1 VKKKMKKQTTVL
13 NLLALLCLSVV
24 VPVQAENQA
33 LMELLRALQENGTID
48 EQTYELV
55 KNVAQSETENEKK
68 LVQEITRAEV
78 SQSVDE
84 AVDKATDKAVKEQF
98 ELASKELAK
107 EKQEKSE
114 NSIRIGGRIQIDAAT
129 YNGDIAGH
137 SDGTEIRRARL
148 FAQGNLGA
156 AWGYKLQYDFA
167 DDIVIDGLRDAYL
180 DFNGFESFKIRVG
193 HTKEPFSLQN
203 MTSSKYVL
211 FTERALPIVF
221 TRGRNLGLEVI
232 HNDKNWSAAVG
243 LFGRGVNGAELDNDE
258 GFGAS
263 SRLTY
268 APINEKSRVLHL
280 GATAAYRSTG
290 SIDALRFRIRPES
303 HLTNTRLVDT
313 GFFDAD
319 SYNRFV
325 GEAAFI
331 SGPFHVQGEY
341 YYTSVDRDISTHAD
355 LDFSGFYVEGGWFLT
370 GESMNYK
377 PSRGIYSRVT
387 PKNIVGKGGIGAWQ
401 VALRF
406 SSLDLTDED
415 ITGGEEDN
423 FTLGLN
429 WYATPNIRFSA
440 NYVNVLDVDG
450 GINDGDEPESFQ
462 IRSQVEF

>member
-1 VKKKMKKQTTVL
+1 MKKQTIILNVL
-13 NLLALLCLSVV
+13 ASLCFCVV

-33 LMELLRALQENGTID
+33 LMELLKALQENGTID

-55 KNVAQSETENEKK
+55 KNVAQSESENEKK
-68 LVQEITRAEV
+68 VVQEITREEV
-78 SQSVDE
+78 SHSVDE

-107 EKQEKSE
+107 KEKEKLE
-114 NSIRIGGRIQIDAAT
+114 NSIRVGGRIQIDAAT

-148 FAQGNLGA
+148 FAQGNLGK

-180 DFNGFESFKIRVG
+180 DFKGFENFNIRVG

-221 TRGRNLGLEVI
+221 TRGRNLGLEVS

-243 LFGRGVNGAELDNDE
+243 IFGRGVNGAELDNDE

-263 SRLTY
+263 SRITY
-268 APINEKSRVLHL
+268 APINEENRLLHL
-280 GATAAYRSTG
+280 GATAAFRSTG
-290 SIDALRFRIRPES
+290 SIDALRFRVRPES

-341 YYTSVDRDISTHAD
+341 YHTSVDRDISTNAD

-377 PSRGIYSRVT
+377 PSKGIYSRVT
-387 PKNIVGKGGIGAWQ
+387 PKGIVGKGGIGAWQ

-429 WYATPNIRFSA
+429 WYATPNIRFAA

>member
-1 VKKKMKKQTTVL
+1 VEEKMKKQKTIL
-13 NLLALLCLSVV
+13 NLLALLCLCVV
-24 VPVQAENQA
+24 APVEAENQA
-33 LMELLRALQENGTID
+33 LMELLKALQKNGTID

-55 KNVAQSETENEKK
+55 KNVAKSESENEKK
-68 LVQEITRAEV
+68 MVQEITREEV
-78 SQSVDE
+78 SYSVDK
-84 AVDKATDKAVKEQF
+84 AVDEATDKAVKEQF

-107 EKQEKSE
+107 QEKEKSE
-114 NSIRIGGRIQIDAAT
+114 NSIRIGGRIQFDATA

-148 FAQGNLGA
+148 FAQGKLGT

-180 DFNGFESFKIRVG
+180 DFNGFESFKIRIG
-193 HTKEPFSLQN
+193 HTKEAFSLQN

-221 TRGRNLGLEVI
+221 TRGRNLGLEVS
-232 HNDKNWSAAVG
+232 HSDKNWSAAVG

-258 GFGAS
+258 GFGVS
-263 SRLTY
+263 SRVTY
-268 APINEKSRVLHL
+268 APINEQNRVLHL

-290 SIDALRFRIRPES
+290 SIDALRFRVRPES
-303 HLTNTRLVDT
+303 HQTNARLVDT

-331 SGPFHVQGEY
+331 TGPFHVQGEY
-341 YYTSVDRDISTHAD
+341 YYTSVDRDISTNPD

-377 PSRGIYSRVT
+377 PSSGIYSRVT
-387 PKNIVGKGGIGAWQ
+387 PKGIVGKGGIGAWQ

-415 ITGGEEDN
+415 ISGGEEDN

-429 WYATPNIRFSA
+429 WYATPNIRFTA
-440 NYVNVLDVDG
+440 NYVNVLDVEG
-450 GINDGDEPESFQ
+450 GSNDGDEPESFQ